1 MAIKVDGSNEATFP
15 SEVKQAKG
23 GYGQNGYGGP
33 SSLTPNDAP
42 FKGQSGFLPGPGTPV
57 NDQLRKV
64 KADALPTTYGCKNP
78 NAK

>member
-1 MAIKVDGSNEATFP
+1 MAINVSGSAMPDFASAVQPT
-15 SEVKQAKG
+15 KG
-23 GYGQNGYGGP
+23 GYGQNGYGGA

-42 FKGQSGFLPGPGTPV
+42 FKGQSGFLPSPGTPV

-64 KADALPTTYGCKNP
+64 KADPLPTTFGMKNP